1 MNNFLNDYKDF
12 GCKEIYENMQ
22 KIFDNNYCGYGLD
35 EISNNA
41 TSLNSDILN
50 DDANEQKASSQN
62 NLASQN
68 IQIEMLNK
76 SKQNEEEVKTIRKKG
91 FKICEPNE
99 QNQNLQASDESS
111 SKRNLKTRQSK
122 QNAQLNGAAF
132 SISDAN

>member
-1 MNNFLNDYKDF
+1 
-12 GCKEIYENMQ
+12 
-22 KIFDNNYCGYGLD
+22 
-35 EISNNA
+35 
-41 TSLNSDILN
+41 
-50 DDANEQKASSQN
+50 
-62 NLASQN
+62 
-68 IQIEMLNK
+68 MLNK

-122 QNAQLNGAAF
+122 QNAQLTGAAF